1 VTKTNAER
9 REIARL
15 RLEAHLLQ
23 QEANRLQGGMSRTA
37 KAALVWAALIFGVV
51 IVGVS
56 QQPETPP
63 RPVTP
68 RPAQFHHQ
76 YPLTTTTVV
85 PQVIV

>member
-1 VTKTNAER
+1 MKTNAQR

-15 RLEAHLLQ
+15 RMEAHLLQ

-37 KAALVWAALIFGVV
+37 KAALVWAGLVFSVV
-51 IVGVS
+51 MVGIS

-63 RPVTP
+63 RPVTTP
-68 RPAQFHHQ
+68 RPAPVHHW
-76 YPLTTTTVV
+76 PMTTTSVV